1 MQSFKAIS
9 ASLLAILIVGVL
21 GYWALRTLEPGNIH
35 AEREKNRTLE
45 ERNKELEEEV
55 ANLRDQL
62 ALLAPP
68 EPAPEENQ
76 EVGLEET
83 PLPPSAPSKYQT
95 LINDLQKLADDKV
108 YMKIGSKGTRVGT
121 VQTFLNIYFN
131 TKKRIDNDYGKNM
144 KTDVANFQKAVGLPA
159 DGEAGPATYL
169 KMIDW
174 LTKDS

>member
-1 MQSFKAIS
+1 MQSFKAIL

-35 AEREKNRTLE
+35 AEREKIKALE
-45 ERNKELEEEV
+45 SENEDLRAEVEDLQNKLAEL
-55 ANLRDQL
+55 Q
-62 ALLAPP
+62 PP

-76 EVGLEET
+76 EVGLEEQ

-108 YMKIGSKGTRVGT
+108 YMKVGSKGTRVGT

-131 TKKRIDNDYGKNM
+131 TNKRIDNDYGKNM

-174 LTKDS
+174 LTKNS